1 MMEYNMLEDRD
12 STVRELQ
19 DYLKECQNEVT
30 HILEY
35 VGWTP
40 EHFIKQDDI
49 VSCSFDSSHRMPRKY
64 LTKHEEKCELL
75 YVGYKKEDLADVIG
89 YTQDPTSSS
98 VHIDRETMNRVL
110 RDHHVQNHSIFF
122 AQDKVPLTPN
132 EVTVQLTPAE
142 RAAIHDYVVEKAKNE
157 RRLNRHESDQFL
169 STDLQEMVK
178 QKDALDRNKPKSY
191 MEYLAQQRDYKR
203 RRQSY
208 RAKNVHITRKSYT
221 EIIREVIENQ
231 TEYVAML
238 RQEEAESAP
247 SRLEEK
253 PDESDELDDL
263 NEEEK
268 EDIKDN
274 GHRGRSKVKKKKKH
288 KKHKHKHTNK
298 SASRSKS
305 RSRSESRSRYRSR
318 SRQ

>member
-1 MMEYNMLEDRD
+1 MMEYNLLEDRD

-19 DYLKECQNEVT
+19 SYLKECQNEVT

-49 VSCSFDSSHRMPRKY
+49 VSCSFDSSHRMPRKD

-75 YVGYKKEDLADVIG
+75 FVGYRKEDLADVIG

-142 RAAIHDYVVEKAKNE
+142 RAAIHNYVVEKAKNE
-157 RRLNRHESDQFL
+157 RRLNSHESDQFL
-169 STDLQEMVK
+169 STDLQDMIK

-238 RQEEAESAP
+238 RQEEAEAKPSS
-247 SRLEEK
+247 SRLGEK
-253 PDESDELDDL
+253 HDESDELDDD
-263 NEEEK
+263 EK
-268 EDIKDN
+268 EDIKDKD
-274 GHRGRSKVKKKKKH
+274 HRGRSKVKKKKKH
-288 KKHKHKHTNK
+288 KKHKHKHSNK
-298 SASRSKS
+298 SASRSRS

>member
-1 MMEYNMLEDRD
+1 MEYNLLEDRD
-12 STVRELQ
+12 STVNELEE
-19 DYLKECQNEVT
+19 YLKECQNEVT

-49 VSCSFDSSHRMPRKY
+49 VSCSFDSSHRMPRKD

-75 YVGYKKEDLADVIG
+75 FVGYRKEDLADVIG
-89 YTQDPTSSS
+89 YTQDSTSSS
-98 VHIDRETMNRVL
+98 VHIDKETMNRVL

-142 RAAIHDYVVEKAKNE
+142 RAAILDYVVEKAKNE
-157 RRLNRHESDQFL
+157 RRLNSHESDQFL

-238 RQEEAESAP
+238 RQEEAEAKP
-247 SRLEEK
+247 SIRLEEK
-253 PDESDELDDL
+253 HDESDELDD
-263 NEEEK
+263 EEK
-268 EDIKDN
+268 EDKDKDQ
-274 GHRGRSKVKKKKKH
+274 RGRSKVKKKKKH
-288 KKHKHKHTNK
+288 KKHKHKHSYK